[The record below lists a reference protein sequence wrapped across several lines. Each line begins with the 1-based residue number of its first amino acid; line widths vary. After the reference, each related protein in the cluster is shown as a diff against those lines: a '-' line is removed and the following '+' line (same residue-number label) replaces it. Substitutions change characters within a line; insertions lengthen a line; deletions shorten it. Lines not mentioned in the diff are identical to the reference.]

1 MASIKARLLDNESRL
16 LSLEGVP
23 DIPESELL
31 EKLEEVRREQDSRQ
45 EELGARRERLERN
58 EQNKQG
64 AIEKRSQREAQEKIC
79 RRWADLN
86 ELIGSSDG
94 KKFRNYAQ
102 ELTFRVLIGH
112 ANRQL
117 SAMTDR
123 YLLVQDQEEAL
134 SLAVIDRYQADA
146 IRTSRNLSGGESF
159 LVSLSLALGLARMA
173 SRNVRVDSVF
183 LDEGFGTLDEDALNM
198 ALDMLSSLREQ

>member
-1 MASIKARLLDNESRL
+1 
-16 LSLEGVP
+16 
-23 DIPESELL
+23 
-31 EKLEEVRREQDSRQ
+31 
-45 EELGARRERLERN
+45 
-58 EQNKQG
+58 
-64 AIEKRSQREAQEKIC
+64 
-79 RRWADLN
+79 
-86 ELIGSSDG
+86 
-94 KKFRNYAQ
+94 
-102 ELTFRVLIGH
+102 
-112 ANRQL
+112 
-117 SAMTDR
+117 MTDR

-198 ALDMLSSLREQ
+198 ALDMLSSLREQGKTIGLISHVQTIRERIGTQIHVEPAGNGRSHLSGPGIKRK